1 MMKILRRSVKS
12 IGRSRKV
19 SVATSCIDDDGT
31 TSTVSTPTTTTET
44 KDANIREYD
53 DRVSVNDFDSASSS
67 SSTMLREDSAA
78 SRSKSDLGSPIS
90 VLPSSR
96 IESTLSD
103 FEAFRFSYSKRRL
116 ECSVSKRSSS
126 LRVEKQNLR
135 RLFGDESEGDEDDSV
150 EELDPYPTEAYNS
163 DDNESLPVYT
173 EKLVSEAVIS
183 LETEEAIQKERE
195 RALVQRSLSC
205 DISEAA
211 FSVGTE
217 ETIQKGWP
225 LMHRSLSLDN
235 FNLPP
240 GKTLD
245 RSMSVV
251 NWALQLP
258 KRSGEFTERVCIRQD
273 LWKGGNHSN
282 HLLTDG
288 EEFCHAQV
296 RLSFSLP
303 HVRTRTLGRFEPDR
317 LMSLTGQI
325 HQLCRDRPR
334 VYTYEDLDKATSS
347 FSPSMSIS
355 VYELPFASLV
365 AFHVQ
370 NLVPFLAARG
380 VHGPSYYVIC
390 H

>member
-44 KDANIREYD
+44 KDANSRECD
-53 DRVSVNDFDSASSS
+53 DHASVNDFDSASSS
-67 SSTMLREDSAA
+67 SSTTLRDDSAA

-96 IESTLSD
+96 IESALSD

-135 RLFGDESEGDEDDSV
+135 RLCGDESDGDEEDSV
-150 EELDPYPTEAYNS
+150 EELDPYPTEAYDS
-163 DDNESLPVYT
+163 DDNESRCSVPVYT
-173 EKLVSEAVIS
+173 EKLVSDVVAS
-183 LETEEAIQKERE
+183 LETEETIQKDLP
-195 RALVQRSLSC
+195 LVQRTLNRGV
-205 DISEAA
+205 SEATL
-211 FSVGTE
+211 SPDTD

-235 FNLPP
+235 FSLPP

-251 NWALQLP
+251 NWAMQLP
-258 KRSGEFTERVCIRQD
+258 KRSGEFAQRVCIHQD
-273 LWKGGNHSN
+273 SRKGGNHSY
-282 HLLTDG
+282 HLQPNG

-303 HVRTRTLGRFEPDR
+303 HVRTRTLGRCEPDR

-325 HQLCRDRPR
+325 HQVCRDRPR
-334 VYTYEDLDKATSS
+334 VYTYEELDKATSS
-347 FSPSMSIS
+347 FSPSTSIP
-355 VYELPFASLV
+355 V
-365 AFHVQ
+365 HVTSPSFSFFQ
-370 NLVPFLAARG
+370 VLSLVPFLN
-380 VHGPSYYVIC
+380 
-390 H
+390 

>member
-19 SVATSCIDDDGT
+19 SVGTSCIDDDGT

-44 KDANIREYD
+44 KDANFREFD

-67 SSTMLREDSAA
+67 SSTTLREDSAA

-90 VLPSSR
+90 VLPSNR
-96 IESTLSD
+96 IESASND

-116 ECSVSKRSSS
+116 ECLVSKRSSS

-135 RLFGDESEGDEDDSV
+135 RLCGNESDGDEDDSM

-163 DDNESLPVYT
+163 DDNESRCSVPVYT
-173 EKLVSEAVIS
+173 EKLVSEAVMS
-183 LETEEAIQKERE
+183 LETEKTIQKDQP
-195 RALVQRSLSC
+195 LMQHSLSC
-205 DISEAA
+205 DTISEAS
-211 FSVGTE
+211 FSPDTE

-225 LMHRSLSLDN
+225 LMHRSLSLDT
-235 FNLPP
+235 FNLPL

-258 KRSGEFTERVCIRQD
+258 KRSGELTERVCIRQE
-273 LWKGGNHSN
+273 LRKAVNHPN
-282 HLLTDG
+282 HLQSGG

-334 VYTYEDLDKATSS
+334 VYTYEELDKATSG

-355 VYELPFASLV
+355 VYVIYLFLLYLLFMYRTLFHFWLP
-365 AFHVQ
+365 
-370 NLVPFLAARG
+370 
-380 VHGPSYYVIC
+380 
-390 H
+390 